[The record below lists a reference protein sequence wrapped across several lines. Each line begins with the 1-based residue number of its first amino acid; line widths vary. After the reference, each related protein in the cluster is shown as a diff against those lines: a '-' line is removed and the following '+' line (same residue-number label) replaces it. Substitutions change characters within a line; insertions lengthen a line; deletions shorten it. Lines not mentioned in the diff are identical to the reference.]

1 MAWDDIARQ
10 DHRRVCARYPSD
22 NDGSGMGD
30 HCAVA
35 AARSRTANA
44 APCASDWIESGTG
57 RGDRLFPRTPLPT
70 AWEIGGLSGPSLLAG
85 AGSSKCVRF
94 DEQPEIER
102 RSGQPCRP
110 AAAALAEEWDD
121 VPSLTAWNVRAT

>member
-30 HCAVA
+30 YCAVA
-35 AARSRTANA
+35 AAVR
-44 APCASDWIESGTG
+44 APPMQPLAPPIGSSPG
-57 RGDRLFPRTPLPT
+57 REGGDRLFPRTPLPT

-110 AAAALAEEWDD
+110 IAAALVEEWDD
-121 VPSLTAWNVRAT
+121 VPSLTAWNVR